1 MSRPYQTNSL
11 KPSTTNLLSG
21 YNLVDNLK
29 LLNSHIDPLT
39 KRTLQKKELVN
50 SSMSIT
56 VNRKAQL

>member
-1 MSRPYQTNSL
+1 MSKPYQTNGL
-11 KPSTTNLLSG
+11 NPSTTNLLSG

-29 LLNSHIDPLT
+29 LLNSQIDPQP

-56 VNRKAQL
+56 FN